1 MAEPSAD
8 TWDTWQVAEVA
19 EPGADTWDT
28 WQVAEVAQPSADSW
42 EGWPADATT
51 ASAEANAWST
61 TSTAPANAST
71 HTSKS
76 GAWWTGEAHTHR
88 SGYGA
93 DRRNGYRSGSQ
104 HRNRN
109 RDWTSETGTARSWRK
124 DATAQTWESWSAP
137 RERDTQG
144 EAWHNGTSRSHRDR
158 DNGTSR
164 RAPSRPRTREWDGSS
179 WHGNRW
185 QADDKSDWNE
195 HHGRND
201 ERDWH
206 AQQQNYSS
214 RDDGRSRQWDEW
226 NAPAVRE
233 EAAKSWWDTP
243 SQNHTASRE
252 GAWGGEQ
259 RRARDERGDRWKPQS
274 WETRDTWQ
282 EDWHFNRAR
291 PTPTHDKARDNWDSW
306 NGRAAGATLP
316 DRAWT
321 TPSTWGEQRSSQRQ
335 EWHSDGGRGG
345 TQGWSEWSAAEEA
358 GKVEPWKKWAPEAA
372 PEAPMQSDWGAWSV
386 DEPKS
391 TEELWAN
398 WKPQAAPQAPQA
410 VETWTQ
416 WGSACPQADAHPS
429 AMRPVLHF
437 Q

>member
-1 MAEPSAD
+1 MIQRGLHASFASLFTTESIACRGSIDATVWWGGPGVGTWVKPHFPPRTDYKPLPGVQTEQDTAGWQMAEPSAD
-8 TWDTWQVAEVA
+8 TWDTWQVAE
-19 EPGADTWDT
+19 
-28 WQVAEVAQPSADSW
+28 
-42 EGWPADATT
+42 
-51 ASAEANAWST
+51 
-61 TSTAPANAST
+61 
-71 HTSKS
+71 S

-164 RAPSRPRTREWDGSS
+164 RGS

-306 NGRAAGATLP
+306 MLGQSG
-316 DRAWT
+316 
-321 TPSTWGEQRSSQRQ
+321 QRKGS
-335 EWHSDGGRGG
+335 RGG